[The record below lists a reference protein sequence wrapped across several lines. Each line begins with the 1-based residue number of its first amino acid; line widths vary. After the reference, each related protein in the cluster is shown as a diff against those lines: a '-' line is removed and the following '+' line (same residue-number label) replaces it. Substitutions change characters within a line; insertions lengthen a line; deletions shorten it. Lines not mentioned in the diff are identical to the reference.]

1 MKNHLKYAIAALTLL
16 SSLGLGSMAQADNS
30 VQQQASAPQVVSVQL
45 AWQRVGAP
53 TSLEG

>member
-1 MKNHLKYAIAALTLL
+1 MKNHLKYAIAAFTLL
-16 SSLGLGSMAQADNS
+16 SSLGLGSMAQADHS